1 MVNFEVFGLKE
12 MQQHL
17 EAMGDKASGELLEKA
32 ALAGADIVKKEA
44 GTRAPRRRG
53 LLAGHIVLQPGDKG
67 KMSASALVGPDK
79 KRFYG
84 RFVELGTSKMAAEP
98 FLFPAFESK
107 KDEVQ
112 RKMAELIREGL
123 GL

>member
-1 MVNFEVFGLKE
+1 VVNIEIFGLKE

-17 EAMGDKASGELLEKA
+17 EAIGDKASGELLEKA
-32 ALAGADIVKKEA
+32 VLAGAEIVRQEA
-44 GTRAPRRRG
+44 ALRAPRRRG
-53 LLAGHIVLQPGDKG
+53 LLAGHIVVQPKDKG
-67 KMSASALVGPDK
+67 RMSASAAVGPDK

-84 RFVELGTSKMAAEP
+84 RFVELGTSKTAAAP

-107 KDEVQ
+107 KNEAQ
-112 RKMAELIREGL
+112 REMAEVVREGL